1 MLLSLLGA
9 TTLMTV
15 PQPAPDTSGEVLG
28 TGAVTA
34 EYGGSALV
42 NNSTRYNRYDFAL
55 TNNADAPEDLR
66 VCPQDIVIAVHD
78 NRVQSEPAFALSF
91 DDGEWSRDCA
101 SYRLAPGQTVRLR
114 SYFREWWPHES
125 LADRRLKQVRAET
138 SAGTFTMNMT
148 RASQRGKL
156 LVEVSSAYLDQP

>member
-1 MLLSLLGA
+1 LSLLGA
-9 TTLMTV
+9 TILMTV
-15 PQPAPDTSGEVLG
+15 PQPVPDVSAALLG
-28 TGAVTA
+28 AGSVTA
-34 EYGGSALV
+34 EYGGSAFV

-78 NRVQSEPAFALSF
+78 HRVQSEPAFALSF

-101 SYRLAPGQTVRLR
+101 SYQLAPGQTVRLR
-114 SYFREWWPHES
+114 SYFRAWWPHEG
-125 LADRRLKQVRAET
+125 LANRRLKEVRAET
-138 SAGTFTMNMT
+138 SAGTFTMIMT
-148 RASQRGKL
+148 RASQPGKL